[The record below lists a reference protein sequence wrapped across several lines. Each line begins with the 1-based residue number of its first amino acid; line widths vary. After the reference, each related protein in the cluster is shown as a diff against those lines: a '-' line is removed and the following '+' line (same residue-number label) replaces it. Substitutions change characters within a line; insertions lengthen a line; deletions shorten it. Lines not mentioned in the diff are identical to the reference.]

1 MSKKTHRFGKADH
14 SKSAHRPA
22 EADTERSDDPSSP
35 VWIAGRKPL
44 IELVKLRPKSI
55 RRVYVLE
62 TAEGGKD
69 FHDALNELERR
80 SITITKTSR
89 EKLDEL
95 GQGISHQGVLAAV
108 EPRTP
113 MSLEELIRV
122 SEKGNGLLLA
132 LDEINDPQ
140 NFGAIL
146 RSAEAL
152 GADGIITSARR
163 SAVLNATARRVSA
176 GASEFIPLAEVG
188 NLAQAVRTLKA
199 KHFWIV
205 GTSLGPN
212 AQSIDSA
219 SFQKPVVVVIGSEGQ
234 GLRPLTEKL
243 CDFLVRIPMKGKIQ
257 SLNASHAAAVVLYE
271 VAKKL

>member
-1 MSKKTHRFGKADH
+1 MSKKPQRFGKVD
-14 SKSAHRPA
+14 RPKA
-22 EADTERSDDPSSP
+22 PARPDQSVERREEAGGT

-62 TAEGGKD
+62 TAEGGKE
-69 FHDALNELERR
+69 FHDALKELERR
-80 SITITKTSR
+80 SVNVTRTTR

-95 GQGISHQGVLAAV
+95 GEGISHQGVLAAV

-113 MSLEELIRV
+113 MSLEEIIRV
-122 SEKGNGLLLA
+122 AEKGNGMLLA

-188 NLAQAVRTLKA
+188 NLAQAVRTLKS
-199 KHFWIV
+199 KNFWIV
-205 GTSLGPN
+205 GTSLSPN
-212 AQSIDSA
+212 SEDLARAKI
-219 SFQKPVVVVIGSEGQ
+219 QKPVVVIIGSEGQ

-257 SLNASHAAAVVLYE
+257 SLNASHATTVVLYE